1 MGVSILYQA
10 IPLQSALYRRLQED
24 RAFNTLFGA
33 LFSHGCGVL
42 HLVAFAPEEAED
54 LFEDAMDRYPETLGP
69 EPEARQRIADFCS
82 ALEQTRKD
90 FPDIELRILRRG
102 ELLHLPDG
110 TGLNVQTMQPALGY
124 VLSAP
129 GKKRRVLTGVRSDA
143 AFACAAAAFFKRSSP
158 ACPVS
163 ESSMS
168 RKSR

>member
-1 MGVSILYQA
+1 MTKLLLVITVIAASVATGFAQAKSKIRKTKGVA
-10 IPLQSALYRRLQED
+10 VAFFDEERLQGP
-24 RAFNTLFGA
+24 AGQATL
-33 LFSHGCGVL
+33 
-42 HLVAFAPEEAED
+42 
-54 LFEDAMDRYPETLGP
+54 ETFDYFLNLNR
-69 EPEARQRIADFCS
+69 EIVER
-82 ALEQTRKD
+82 D

-129 GKKRRVLTGVRSDA
+129 GKKRRVLTGVRSDV

>member
-1 MGVSILYQA
+1 MTKLLLVITVIAASVATGVAQTKSKIRKTKGVA
-10 IPLQSALYRRLQED
+10 VAFFDEERLQGP
-24 RAFNTLFGA
+24 AGQATL
-33 LFSHGCGVL
+33 
-42 HLVAFAPEEAED
+42 
-54 LFEDAMDRYPETLGP
+54 ETFDYFLNLNR
-69 EPEARQRIADFCS
+69 EIVER
-82 ALEQTRKD
+82 D